1 MGIQS
6 SAEITRTLKEKWD
19 KSKDKSEWRV
29 LTGQNHKKGRYDM
42 FISSPERFWQLKFEQ
57 TGGTEA
63 LGFGLDVGKIDAD
76 IKRLMRMGAPIPFG
90 LISPQ
95 KAELAIIMAGI
106 QQYSSDTTQTLCKEY
121 ISGKQ
126 AKLDEKLD
134 REIERMQAD
143 PVFRRRYREQKERE
157 RLPYL

>member
-6 SAEITRTLKEKWD
+6 SGDITRTLKEKWD
-19 KSKDKSEWRV
+19 KSKNKKDWSV
-29 LTGQNHKKGRYDM
+29 LTGQNHKGRYDM
-42 FISSPERFWQLKFEQ
+42 FVSSPERFWQLKFEQ
-57 TGGTEA
+57 TGGNEA
-63 LGFGLDVGKIDAD
+63 LGFGLDVGKIDDD

-134 REIERMQAD
+134 GEIERMRAD

>member
-6 SAEITRTLKEKWD
+6 SADLTRTLKEKWD
-19 KSKDKSEWRV
+19 HSKDKKEWKV
-29 LTGQNHKKGRYDM
+29 LTGQNHKGRHDM
-42 FISSPERFWQLKFEQ
+42 FISSPERIWQLKFEQ
-57 TGGTEA
+57 TGNNEA
-63 LGFGLDVGKIDAD
+63 LGFGLDVGKIDED
-76 IKRLMRMGAPIPFG
+76 IKRLMGMGAPIPFG

-95 KAELAIIMAGI
+95 KTELAIIMAGI
-106 QQYSSDTTQTLCKEY
+106 QQYSSDTTHTLCKEY

-134 REIERMQAD
+134 QEIERMSAD